1 MPRLWRSVSQRSQRS
16 QADCLP
22 IAVQMVASY
31 LGYDLPYESVYDLL
45 GTQWYGTPFR
55 HLERLSEL
63 RLRVSIEHLG
73 TAEIAAYIEQDLPV
87 IAGVQTAPLPYWSQ
101 AADHV
106 VVVVGVETDQVY
118 LHDPSLSSG
127 PQAVPRTAF
136 ELAQLDFDNLCAIIT
151 KEQE

>member
-1 MPRLWRSVSQRSQRS
+1 MPRLSRSVSQRSQRS

-22 IAVQMVASY
+22 IAVQMVTSY
-31 LGYDLPYESVYDLL
+31 LGFDMSYETVYDLL
-45 GTQWYGTPFR
+45 GTQRYGTPFR

-63 RLRVSIEHLG
+63 GLQVFIEHLG
-73 TAEIAAYIEQDLPV
+73 PAEITAYIKQGLPV
-87 IAGVQTAPLPYWSQ
+87 IAGVRTTSLPYWTQ

-106 VVVVGVETDQVY
+106 VVVVGVETDQIY

-127 PQAVPRTAF
+127 PIAVARSAF